1 MNLHLEKLVCAK
13 YAAFDAYGS
22 ESIRCYRETRKEIL
36 DEIEEWAEDPGSEC
50 IFWLSGMAG
59 TGKSSIAR
67 TIARRFADKEGLVA
81 SFFFQAG
88 EELRGDARALFTT
101 LAHQLT
107 DVIPGLRPS
116 ICRAIEKDSK
126 ISEKNPGRQW
136 QDLIF
141 KPLTGF
147 QVRIV
152 QIPGTDSGD

>member
-1 MNLHLEKLVCAK
+1 
-13 YAAFDAYGS
+13 
-22 ESIRCYRETRKEIL
+22 
-36 DEIEEWAEDPGSEC
+36 
-50 IFWLSGMAG
+50 MAG
-59 TGKSSIAR
+59 TGKSIAR

-126 ISEKNPGRQW
+126 ISERIQGVNGKILSLNLYRISSADCSNPRY
-136 QDLIF
+136 
-141 KPLTGF
+141 
-147 QVRIV
+147 
-152 QIPGTDSGD
+152 